1 MEETKGQ
8 KGFSLLEVI
17 IASGVIVI
25 MIMAAVFAG
34 TQAIRM
40 AVIAKHKTMAS
51 NLARKKMEE
60 IRAGRDKITVLSKKW
75 QERDS
80 LWPKQARTCELKT
93 DLGKDFNVCAE
104 IAEMD
109 NLDDS
114 EYNPDFEDVIVEKEI
129 GRKVVVEV
137 EWSDYGKRFST
148 IAETYLTNWAL

>member
-1 MEETKGQ
+1 
-8 KGFSLLEVI
+8 
-17 IASGVIVI
+17 
-25 MIMAAVFAG
+25 
-34 TQAIRM
+34 
-40 AVIAKHKTMAS
+40 
-51 NLARKKMEE
+51 
-60 IRAGRDKITVLSKKW
+60 
-75 QERDS
+75 